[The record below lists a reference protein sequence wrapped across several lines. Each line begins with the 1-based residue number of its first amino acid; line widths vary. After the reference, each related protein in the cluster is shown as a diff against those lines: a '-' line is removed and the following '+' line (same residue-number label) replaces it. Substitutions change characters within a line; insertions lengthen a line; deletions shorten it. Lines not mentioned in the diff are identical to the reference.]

1 MTGSLEGWRRA
12 DLSVAC
18 TQPTDP
24 NKKIKAGDGSARLK
38 KGITGRERSGP
49 ESKKPKREEDPMNRE
64 KSAVSR
70 RDFLKQGAA
79 VGLLIGGRLTG
90 SAWAA
95 SKERVTILS
104 SSVTDTL
111 NPYNH
116 SGSLIYGMWQHIFEP
131 LVEVSYNPVR
141 YTGVLAESWE
151 FQGKNWVF
159 RLRKGIRFH
168 DGAPFTAKDVIF
180 SVNRMRTDKNSL
192 QGTNFND
199 VVEMQA
205 PDDYTVVFVLKRT
218 NALFLDRVE
227 NRFIISKAAA
237 DKYGDEMDQHGIGT
251 GAYKFVSFQRG
262 GNFVMTRNDDY
273 WGAKAE
279 IKEVIFKKV
288 TEDAARVAALESG
301 QADIIN
307 NVPVHDVPR
316 LERSPKARIE
326 KVEGL
331 RMFFLALNPAF
342 KPFDNK
348 LVRQAVNYSV
358 DAPAIVKNIFEGG
371 GFVLNGP
378 VASNVI
384 GYDPNRK
391 RYPYDP
397 QKSRELLARQA
408 IPEVSRSSF
417 IYPPADSPGTEKC
430 VRSSPLRWKRAVLRW
445 NSSHRS
451 GQFSGG
457 PPASTAASCLFTISA
472 EAAWSMPTLSTINIF
487 GRGPRSEWPTAIRSS
502 IG

>member
-1 MTGSLEGWRRA
+1 
-12 DLSVAC
+12 
-18 TQPTDP
+18 
-24 NKKIKAGDGSARLK
+24 
-38 KGITGRERSGP
+38 
-49 ESKKPKREEDPMNRE
+49 MNRE

-70 RDFLKQGAA
+70 RVFLKQGAA
-79 VGLLIGGRLTG
+79 VGLGLLAGGRMKG

-95 SKERVTILS
+95 SKERISILS

-116 SGSLIYGMWQHIFEP
+116 SGSLIYGMWQHIYEP

-159 RLRKGIRFH
+159 RLRKDIRFH

-205 PDDYTVVFVLKRT
+205 PDDYTVIFVLKRT

-227 NRFIISKAAA
+227 NRFIVSKAAA
-237 DKYGDEMDQHGIGT
+237 DKYGDEMDQHEIGT
-251 GAYKFVSFQRG
+251 GPYKFVSFQRG

-288 TEDAARVAALESG
+288 TEDAARVAALESA
-301 QADIIN
+301 QADMIN

-316 LERSPKARIE
+316 LERSPKARVE

-358 DAPAIVKNIFEGG
+358 DAAAIVKNIFEGG
-371 GFVLNGP
+371 GYVLNGP

-384 GYDPNRK
+384 GYDPNHK

-397 QKSRELLARQA
+397 QKSRELLAKA
-408 IPEVSRSSF
+408 GYPEVSRSSF
-417 IYPPADSPGTEKC
+417 IYPPADSPGTGKC
-430 VRSSPLRWKRAVLRW
+430 ARSSPRRWKKADSRW
-445 NSSHRS
+445 NWSHRS
-451 GQFSGG
+451 GRFSGA
-457 PPASTAASCLFTISA
+457 PPASTAASCLSTISA
-472 EAAWSMPTLSTINIF
+472 EAAWSMPILSTTNTF
-487 GRGPRSEWPTAIRSS
+487 GPGPRSEWPTAIRNS
-502 IG
+502 IS

>member
-1 MTGSLEGWRRA
+1 MAGVLTSNRSLFRTRPTSRTRANGS
-12 DLSVAC
+12 
-18 TQPTDP
+18 TQPSNRCGKTSSLP
-24 NKKIKAGDGSARLK
+24 NFPTA
-38 KGITGRERSGP
+38 RSGKTNQ
-49 ESKKPKREEDPMNRE
+49 ERMEDPMKRE

-70 RDFLKQGAA
+70 RNFLKQGAA
-79 VGLLIGGRLTG
+79 VGLGLLAGGRVKG

-95 SKERVTILS
+95 SKERITILS

-116 SGSLIYGMWQHIFEP
+116 SGSLIYGMWQHIYEP

-141 YTGVLAESWE
+141 YTGALAESWE
-151 FQGKNWVF
+151 FQGKNC
-159 RLRKGIRFH
+159 
-168 DGAPFTAKDVIF
+168 
-180 SVNRMRTDKNSL
+180 
-192 QGTNFND
+192 ND

-205 PDDYTVVFVLKRT
+205 PDDHTAIFFLKRA

-251 GAYKFVSFQRG
+251 GPYKFVSFQRG

-301 QADIIN
+301 QADVIN

-316 LERSPKARIE
+316 LERNPRGRVE

-348 LVRQAVNYSV
+348 L
-358 DAPAIVKNIFEGG
+358 
-371 GFVLNGP
+371 
-378 VASNVI
+378 
-384 GYDPNRK
+384 
-391 RYPYDP
+391 
-397 QKSRELLARQA
+397 
-408 IPEVSRSSF
+408 
-417 IYPPADSPGTEKC
+417 
-430 VRSSPLRWKRAVLRW
+430 
-445 NSSHRS
+445 
-451 GQFSGG
+451 
-457 PPASTAASCLFTISA
+457 
-472 EAAWSMPTLSTINIF
+472 
-487 GRGPRSEWPTAIRSS
+487 
-502 IG
+502 